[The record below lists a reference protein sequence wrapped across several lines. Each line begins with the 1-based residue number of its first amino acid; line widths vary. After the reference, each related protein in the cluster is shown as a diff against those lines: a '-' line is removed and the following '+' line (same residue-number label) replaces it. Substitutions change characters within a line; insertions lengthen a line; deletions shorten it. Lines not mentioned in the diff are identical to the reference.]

1 MEKITTPEEIDLIY
15 LKAFNADVKERSDK
29 FINYFLIAFFV
40 IGLLLAMVYDT
51 WEVALTI
58 SLPLL
63 SAYYITKILL
73 PQSNLYQYILSGVLG
88 IFMAQFIYQMHGMFE
103 MHFFAFI
110 GSAILITYQNW
121 RLQIPIAIIVTLHHA
136 VFGYLQYLGNDS
148 IYFSQLDYMD
158 LQSFS
163 IHILLAIVIFFLC
176 GLWAHHMKD
185 YANKHMQQNY
195 ALGKLQK
202 NEEQNN
208 LLRKTNLELDKF
220 SYSVSHDLRAPL
232 LSMKGIIDI
241 TAMLTEEETTKKHM
255 VMLTESA
262 NKLDNFITD
271 IHNYSRNARQ
281 EIKLQPIDFYELLN
295 GLNQQLAY
303 MNGARV
309 VDVQISIEG
318 NEAFVS
324 DKYRVQMV
332 MNNLI
337 SNAIRYQKIENS
349 NPYVKINVKK
359 NPKEVEISIE
369 DNGIGIDQEN
379 YHQIFDMFYRV
390 SDQSKGSGLGLY
402 IVKEAVDVLK
412 GSISLTSKQNE
423 GTTFHVKLPNNN

>member
-1 MEKITTPEEIDLIY
+1 MKEITAPEEIDLVY
-15 LKAFNADVKERSDK
+15 LKAFNEDVKVKSDK

-40 IGLLLAMVYDT
+40 TGLLLAMVYDT

-73 PQSNLYQYILSGVLG
+73 PHSNLYQYILSGVLG

-110 GSAILITYQNW
+110 GSAMLITYQNW
-121 RLQIPIAIIVTLHHA
+121 RLQIPIAIIVILHHA
-136 VFGYLQYLGNDS
+136 IFGYLQYLGNDD

-158 LQSFS
+158 LQTFF
-163 IHILLAIVIFFLC
+163 IHIILALVIFFLC
-176 GLWAHHMKD
+176 GLWAHHIKE

-202 NEEQNN
+202 NEEQNK
-208 LLRKTNLELDKF
+208 LLQKTNLELDKF
-220 SYSVSHDLRAPL
+220 AYSVSHDLRAPL

-241 TAMLTEEETTKKHM
+241 TSMMTDEEITKKHM
-255 VMLTESA
+255 IMLNDSV
-262 NKLDNFITD
+262 NKLDSFITD

-281 EIKLQPIDFYELLN
+281 EVKLETIDFDELLN
-295 GLNQQLAY
+295 GLNHQLAY
-303 MNGARV
+303 MNGTRA
-309 VDVQISIEG
+309 VDVQILIEG
-318 NEAFVS
+318 NDDFIS
-324 DKYRVQMV
+324 DKHRVQVV

-337 SNAIRYQKIENS
+337 SNAIRYQKIENK

-359 NPKEVEISIE
+359 NQKEVEISIK
-369 DNGIGIDQEN
+369 DNGIGIEEEN
-379 YHQIFDMFYRV
+379 FHQIFDMFYRV

-402 IVKEAVDVLK
+402 IVKEAVDLLK
-412 GSISLTSKQNE
+412 GTISLSSKQNE
-423 GTTFHVKLPNNN
+423 GTTFYLKLPNNN